1 MKLIIIFK
9 RLVLINFFITLFFV
23 FSSFL
28 IPDSEKVR
36 YFNESVDVDD
46 SLLILGVLWII
57 ALFITSYLLYTF
69 KKIGKRMFLYVFLTG
84 LILAIL
90 YGPIAFD
97 PLFYF
102 LDGVTMSISGAL
114 LLMLYFTPISK
125 KF

>member
-9 RLVLINFFITLFFV
+9 RLVLINFFITLFIV

-69 KKIGKRMFLYVFLTG
+69 KKIGKRMFLY
-84 LILAIL
+84 IN
-90 YGPIAFD
+90 YP
-97 PLFYF
+97 
-102 LDGVTMSISGAL
+102 
-114 LLMLYFTPISK
+114 
-125 KF
+125 